1 MKKSLLIIL
10 PFALLVGC
18 ENYKQENEKLQQEKE
33 SLVASATYKDST
45 ITSFLA
51 DFNEIEANLKEIGER
66 QDAISESSKSGELKS
81 TQIDRIRENINAIN
95 SLMQSNK
102 DKIAQLAKQL
112 KNSKYKIKGLDA
124 MVASLNEQLSEK
136 DTQLASLNSELAT
149 LNTKVELLSTNIDSL
164 TAENQQKQ
172 GTIEDQTMKMH
183 KAFVVTGTSKE
194 LLAKQVIVKE
204 GGFLGI
210 GKEEKLKDVVNKEA
224 FETIDVT
231 KTSTIPIHAK
241 DVELLTYHDASSFS
255 LEHKGKEVSDL
266 VITDPDKFW
275 AGSKYLVVMLNK

>member
-1 MKKSLLIIL
+1 MKKYLLIIFPL
-10 PFALLVGC
+10 ALLVGC
-18 ENYKQENEKLQQEKE
+18 ENYKQENEKLKLEKE

-45 ITSFLA
+45 ITNFLS
-51 DFNEIEANLKEIGER
+51 DFNEIEANLKEISQR
-66 QDAISESSKSGELKS
+66 QDAIAENSGSGELKS
-81 TQIDRIRENINAIN
+81 TQIERIRENLNAIN
-95 SLMQSNK
+95 ALMQSNK
-102 DKIAQLAKQL
+102 DKIAQLSKQL
-112 KNSKYKIKGLDA
+112 KNSNFKISGLDK
-124 MVASLNEQLSEK
+124 MLASLNMQLSEK
-136 DTQLASLNSELAT
+136 DSQLVNLNTELASLN
-149 LNTKVELLSTNIDSL
+149 TKVQLLNTNIDSL
-164 TAENQQKQ
+164 TAENMTKQ
-172 GTIEDQTMKMH
+172 GTIEDQTLKMH

-210 GKEEKLKDVVNKEA
+210 GKEEKLKAVVNKDA

-241 DVELLTYHDASSFS
+241 NVELLTYHDANSYS
-255 LEHKGKEVSDL
+255 LEHSGKEVSDL